1 MRWWS
6 HIKDDGEEEW
16 IFESLPEPEAKAH
29 AVDATIFW
37 GASYGSPIIWLILAI
52 VSLVNLSLNSVT
64 ICVIGTALGAVN
76 LLGYVK
82 CQKNHKMALKS
93 FLVKISKDNISQ
105 EQINKFGKMA
115 AEQAIK
121 ANLS

>member
-1 MRWWS
+1 M
-6 HIKDDGEEEW
+6 
-16 IFESLPEPEAKAH
+16 
-29 AVDATIFW
+29 
-37 GASYGSPIIWLILAI
+37 
-52 VSLVNLSLNSVT
+52 T

-82 CQKNHKMALKS
+82 CHKNHKMALKS
-93 FLVKISKDNISQ
+93 FLVKTAKDNISQ

-115 AEQAIK
+115 AEQAMK

>member
-1 MRWWS
+1 M
-6 HIKDDGEEEW
+6 
-16 IFESLPEPEAKAH
+16 
-29 AVDATIFW
+29 
-37 GASYGSPIIWLILAI
+37 
-52 VSLVNLSLNSVT
+52 T

-93 FLVKISKDNISQ
+93 FLVKTAKDNISQ

-115 AEQAIK
+115 AEQAMK